1 MLRALVVL
9 LLLANL
15 AFFAWTQGWLTG
27 LTGISP
33 EGDRD
38 PERLKRQVHPEVIR
52 ILPPGSVPASAPA
65 ETTGSAG
72 TAAVVAAV
80 CFESGPYSAADLP
93 AAEGV
98 LKAALP
104 AGTTWA
110 VQNGER
116 PGVWLIYM
124 GKYANREALDRKVAE
139 LKGIDVSAEPVRSSP
154 ELEPGLSLGRFD
166 NRGQADARLAELGK
180 RGVRTARVINI
191 TPPAPAHTLRFAQA
205 DGGLQRALAGLK
217 GKLPGDKG
225 FGPCV
230 NGGV

>member
-27 LTGISP
+27 ITGVGP
-33 EGDRD
+33 EGERD

-65 ETTGSAG
+65 ETTSA
-72 TAAVVAAV
+72 AATTVAVA
-80 CFESGPYSAADLP
+80 CLESGPYSATELP

-98 LKAALP
+98 LKASLP
-104 AGTTWA
+104 AGASWA
-110 VQNGER
+110 VQDIER

-124 GKYANREALDRKVAE
+124 GKYANREALEKKVAE
-139 LKGIDVSAEPVRSSP
+139 LKRFDVSSEPVRSSP

-166 NRGQADARLAELGK
+166 NRAQADARLADLSK
-180 RGVRTARVINI
+180 LGVRTARVINI
-191 TPPAPAHTLRFAQA
+191 TPPAPAHTLRFTQA
-205 DGGLQRALAGLK
+205 DAGLQRTLASLK
-217 GKLPGDKG
+217 GKLPGEKG
-225 FGPCV
+225 FNSCV
-230 NGGV
+230 GGA

>member
-38 PERLKRQVHPEVIR
+38 PARLKRQVRPEVIR

-65 ETTGSAG
+65 ETTG
-72 TAAVVAAV
+72 AAAATLVAA
-80 CFESGPYSAADLP
+80 CLEGGPYSPAELP

-104 AGTTWA
+104 AGATWA

-116 PGVWLIYM
+116 AGVWLIYM

-139 LKGIDVSAEPVRSSP
+139 LKRFDVNSEPLRSSP
-154 ELEPGLSLGRFD
+154 ELEPGLSLGRFESQA
-166 NRGQADARLAELGK
+166 QADARMADLAK

-191 TPPAPAHTLRFAQA
+191 TPPAPVHTLRFAQA
-205 DGGLQRALAGLK
+205 DASLQRTLAGLK
-217 GKLPGDKG
+217 DKLPGEKG
-225 FGPCV
+225 FSPCA
-230 NGGV
+230 GGA